1 MTGSSAMR
9 ALDQAADEANRA
21 EDGSVPVEG
30 GNPPV
35 DPIRK
40 VTGPERILEII
51 NITDSVKYVSDR
63 SNSTDRTN
71 SG

>member
-1 MTGSSAMR
+1 MLGTSGGKWREEDSGS
-9 ALDQAADEANRA
+9 AN
-21 EDGSVPVEG
+21 SS
-30 GNPPV
+30 
-35 DPIRK
+35 IRK